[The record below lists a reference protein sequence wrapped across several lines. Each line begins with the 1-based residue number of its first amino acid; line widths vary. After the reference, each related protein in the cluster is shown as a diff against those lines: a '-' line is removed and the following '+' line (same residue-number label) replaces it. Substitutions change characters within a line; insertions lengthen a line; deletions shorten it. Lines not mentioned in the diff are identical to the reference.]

1 MRDLSYQAVSVYIPP
16 EATLCTICLVAIIC
30 LLLLVVGAFSIPSS
44 SRKNSGLFL
53 EGARDLKYLVS
64 TYYMFYTLNHF
75 THQQMRVR
83 GRALLIQTSEALN
96 PLTCSKHCKFW
107 RSMDFRLGMGNW
119 WRSTEIF
126 TNLKKEKKKKNFQI
140 QNAYIQHM
148 LGESCST
155 SISQIIGKGHKIWNG
170 EELWSGSKTWTS
182 ATPGLRTGI
191 YLSRKL
197 EIGKA

>member
-1 MRDLSYQAVSVYIPP
+1 MRDPSYQARLCFSVYIPP
-16 EATLCTICLVAIIC
+16 EATLCAICLVAIIC
-30 LLLLVVGAFSIPSS
+30 LLLLVAGAFSIPSS

-119 WRSTEIF
+119 WRSKEIF
-126 TNLKKEKKKKNFQI
+126 TNLKKKKKKNFQI
-140 QNAYIQHM
+140 QNTYTQHM

-155 SISQIIGKGHKIWNG
+155 CISQIIGKGHKIWNS
-170 EELWSGSKTWTS
+170 EELCSGSKT
-182 ATPGLRTGI
+182 
-191 YLSRKL
+191 
-197 EIGKA
+197 